1 MWHVYG
7 VYDGACVELRYQ
19 LFNQRNLSKIPQK
32 PPEAFR
38 TNFVRCKQIELL
50 WTTIAFMLTYEFFI
64 NTRGSIALFTLSL
77 VDFL

>member
-19 LFNQRNLSKIPQK
+19 LFNQRNLSKIP
-32 PPEAFR
+32 PPGAFR
-38 TNFVRCKQIELL
+38 ANENSCKQMELL
-50 WTTIAFMLTYEFFI
+50 WTTIAFMLTYGFFI